1 MNEITIIYY
10 SSNREKSEFEERIR
24 DNILNVCGDLPIIS
38 GQRGRANIAVIR
50 AAIESARSGTTVTVS
65 HA

>member
-1 MNEITIIYY
+1 LTGETPVIA
-10 SSNREKSEFEERIR
+10 
-24 DNILNVCGDLPIIS
+24 

-50 AAIESARSGTTVTVS
+50 AAIESARSGAAVVVA